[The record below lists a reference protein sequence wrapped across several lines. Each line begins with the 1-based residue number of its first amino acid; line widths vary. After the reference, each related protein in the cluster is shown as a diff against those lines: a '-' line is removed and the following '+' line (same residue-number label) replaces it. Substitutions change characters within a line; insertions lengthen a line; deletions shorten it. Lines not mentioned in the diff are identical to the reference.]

1 MSNAYQIAPQHY
13 SDEELLVDGYRIP
26 SGTDVYPNILGISL
40 SEEHWERP
48 EVFDP
53 MRFFDRDGQVQHP
66 RTWIPFSL
74 GERVCPAKSFSLDM
88 LLMLG
93 LKIVTE
99 LELSFEGFVDEPKEE
114 LKYYGMSLIH
124 VHPFKMGVKELL
136 TKNLEKAIWTKNL
149 TMKDSLGMRVP

>member
-1 MSNAYQIAPQHY
+1 MSNAYRIAPQHY

-93 LKIVTE
+93 LKIVTQ
-99 LELSFEGFVDEPKEE
+99 LKLSFEGFVDEPKEE

-124 VHPFKMGVKELL
+124 VHPFKMGVKELS

-149 TMKDSLGMRVP
+149 TGKDSLGMRVP